1 MRVMRQVRLVHL
13 RAGRLHLFEQG
24 GERARI
30 GVDRNTERLR
40 HAQAE
45 LGAGLLRLNAGIL
58 DHLAPLAELDLDEV
72 FQLLG

>member
-1 MRVMRQVRLVHL
+1 VQD
-13 RAGRLHLFEQG
+13 